1 MVSKT
6 ATLQEPFHYE
16 EATFRKNYPA
26 WNTSD
31 ARNYTLVNEIW
42 TPDPT
47 VPPSQAFAA
56 ENLFHQRRDKKITT
70 LSSAHG
76 SKNGNIAD
84 FLCTLVREQAAPQ
97 VLIEPFDGNSLN
109 FAYFLSMFTQ
119 SVKKKIED
127 PMGKLTRL
135 MGATGKAQES
145 VKHFICDKREQGY
158 RNAVELLR
166 DSMEILIGFWLH
178 IEWKSNMSPIKPGDI
193 SAFRKLFN
201 FLIKCQSLSR
211 SSWNNPLDAP
221 EIIFIILSKFP
232 VHLQDRWN
240 RKH

>member
-1 MVSKT
+1 MVTKT

-16 EATFRKNYPA
+16 QATFRKHYPA

-56 ENLFHQRRDKKITT
+56 ENLFHQSRDKKITT
-70 LSSAHG
+70 LSSAHC

-97 VLIEPFDGNSLN
+97 VLIEPFDENSLN
-109 FAYFLSMFTQ
+109 FAYSLSMFTE

-145 VKHFICDKREQGY
+145 VKHFICDKWEQGY

-178 IEWKSNMSPIKPGDI
+178 IEWKSNTCHQSNLGIYQHLESCLI
-193 SAFRKLFN
+193 S
-201 FLIKCQSLSR
+201 
-211 SSWNNPLDAP
+211 
-221 EIIFIILSKFP
+221 
-232 VHLQDRWN
+232 
-240 RKH
+240 